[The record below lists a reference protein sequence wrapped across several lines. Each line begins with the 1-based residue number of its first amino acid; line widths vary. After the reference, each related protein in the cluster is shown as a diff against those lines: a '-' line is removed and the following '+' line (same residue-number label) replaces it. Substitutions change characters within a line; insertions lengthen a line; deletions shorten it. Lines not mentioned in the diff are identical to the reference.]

1 MSPKACYASTHRM
14 PFSETSTQNKGLFGT
29 PGVKGSLLSLR
40 SIPYAYTWCRH
51 PSSQHTKCP
60 VTIFSKQF
68 GESLEHWTDSSVAV
82 ALKGRS
88 HMFAIFSQA
97 LSWSEASFRRDVPST
112 PWSFPRSW
120 PLLTSFHLL
129 ALAQVAVGPFKW
141 IHYHTHFHWKDTDCI
156 IQSMNFPA
164 PHVDGIRRSW
174 HGNFGF
180 FFGLCHCIPV
190 ISTWQSEWSDW
201 KRYENT
207 NSMSNTRYATMAPQ
221 T

>member
-1 MSPKACYASTHRM
+1 MSPKAFYASTHRM

-40 SIPYAYTWCRH
+40 SIPTSKGSEVAGAGSSYMQIHMMQTSQQSTH
-51 PSSQHTKCP
+51 KVPSYHFQQAVRRKS
-60 VTIFSKQF
+60 
-68 GESLEHWTDSSVAV
+68 WTLNRFISGSGTQS
-82 ALKGRS
+82 KGRSQS

-141 IHYHTHFHWKDTDCI
+141 IRHVMIHIFIGKTLTVSYSQWISQRHTL
-156 IQSMNFPA
+156 MAFP
-164 PHVDGIRRSW
+164 GI
-174 HGNFGF
+174 HG
-180 FFGLCHCIPV
+180 
-190 ISTWQSEWSDW
+190 
-201 KRYENT
+201 
-207 NSMSNTRYATMAPQ
+207 MAI
-221 T
+221 

>member
-1 MSPKACYASTHRM
+1 MKTQSAQLPIFQQAVRRKSWTLNRF
-14 PFSETSTQNKGLFGT
+14 FSGSGTQ
-29 PGVKGSLLSLR
+29 S
-40 SIPYAYTWCRH
+40 
-51 PSSQHTKCP
+51 
-60 VTIFSKQF
+60 
-68 GESLEHWTDSSVAV
+68 
-82 ALKGRS
+82 KGRS

-164 PHVDGIRRSW
+164 PHVDGIPGHSW
-174 HGNFGF
+174 HGNLAF
-180 FFGLCHCIPV
+180 FFRPV
-190 ISTWQSEWSDW
+190 SLHSGNPYLAEQMVRLKTVW
-201 KRYENT
+201 KREFHVKYNICDNGAANNT
-207 NSMSNTRYATMAPQ
+207 QPCMLFIACSKTSRRAWHGSIDSGKLEECCIGWCSETSRI
-221 T
+221 

>member
-1 MSPKACYASTHRM
+1 MSPKAFYASTHRM

-97 LSWSEASFRRDVPST
+97 LSWSEATFRRDVPST
-112 PWSFPRSW
+112 PWSFPPSW
-120 PLLTSFHLL
+120 PLLTSFHCWPWRRWPL
-129 ALAQVAVGPFKW
+129 GPSNGHIMLHILTGKTLTVSYSQW
-141 IHYHTHFHWKDTDCI
+141 ISQHHTLMAF
-156 IQSMNFPA
+156 A
-164 PHVDGIRRSW
+164 G
-174 HGNFGF
+174 HGMAILDF
-180 FFGLCHCIPV
+180 FSACVTAF
-190 ISTWQSEWSDW
+190 
-201 KRYENT
+201 R
-207 NSMSNTRYATMAPQ
+207 
-221 T
+221 